1 MILSSILVTKIKT
14 PKITS
19 IIIPTVTTTTTLVLI
34 LKTIMMT
41 IWMATKSVSL
51 FPLPPIATLTMS
63 LLEEIIRIT

>member
-1 MILSSILVTKIKT
+1 MIFPSTIITI

-19 IIIPTVTTTTTLVLI
+19 IIIPTVTTKTLVLI